1 LYERDEKS
9 GWWRADLHHKRGYI
23 LSGYVSVYFIDP
35 WRYEADY
42 GVRLPRL
49 EDLPEAERKKRCSV
63 APPPAAARMMTSKHA
78 GNASAG
84 IASFAAANRGA
95 AASSGANASTTASGA
110 SAAASRRRRQR
121 AAVETRHRRRHQQ
134 QRHRRQQEET
144 TMHRRWQSGCVLC
157 FDDERETKKKKQKN
171 NPGPTM
177 RLFSSLSMVIVM
189 MMISYAFG
197 GVDVVGRIRNVA
209 ASDSASIRVRVSGE
223 GATTYTT
230 VPLSNG
236 AFVIR
241 DVPAGVYTLAVQ
253 SVKFA
258 FANVRLDVATDSIRA
273 RLADDTE
280 GKLVF
285 PLDLAPTS
293 VVQYFAEEQQ
303 FRITSILFNPMIL
316 MMLVMGGMSF
326 LLPKL
331 VDKDAMN
338 ELKNASNGAN
348 AADSSDASA
357 SADSNAAPAVEPP
370 PSVMIPRLGA
380 SVAVHSSNNSK
391 KSK

>member
-1 LYERDEKS
+1 
-9 GWWRADLHHKRGYI
+9 
-23 LSGYVSVYFIDP
+23 
-35 WRYEADY
+35 
-42 GVRLPRL
+42 
-49 EDLPEAERKKRCSV
+49 
-63 APPPAAARMMTSKHA
+63 
-78 GNASAG
+78 
-84 IASFAAANRGA
+84 
-95 AASSGANASTTASGA
+95 
-110 SAAASRRRRQR
+110 
-121 AAVETRHRRRHQQ
+121 
-134 QRHRRQQEET
+134 
-144 TMHRRWQSGCVLC
+144 
-157 FDDERETKKKKQKN
+157 
-171 NPGPTM
+171 M
-177 RLFSSLSMVIVM
+177 RLFSSISMIVVM
-189 MMISYAFG
+189 MTTMMIARAFG

-209 ASDSASIRVRVSGE
+209 ASDSASLRVRVSGE

-241 DVPAGVYTLAVQ
+241 DVPPGVYTLAVQ

-273 RLADDTE
+273 RLADEVE

-285 PLDLAPTS
+285 PLDLSPTS

-338 ELKNASNGAN
+338 ELKNASNGGN

-357 SADSNAAPAVEPP
+357 SADSSAPAVEPP

-380 SVAVHSSNNSK
+380 SVAVHSSTDSK